1 MERVDLLQNKV
12 SGAFAKEAATS
23 TAIQAC
29 ARPGSNGQAYKN
41 ADRVLFITGEITS
54 AGSKE
59 YFNEIVKKEL
69 GITNFD
75 RDKLNVG
82 RNAAVTHVSFLYD
95 TVPAAGNTEDWK
107 EIVKTLA
114 FDKAAPGALLNAET
128 RFEDDVKPLIELPVF
143 EMHNTETTQTNDQ
156 KFRALGD
163 LRILE
168 AEKSFQFH
176 INVPSGK
183 TGLDVATN
191 RHFFKLVMRVGE
203 TVPR

>member
-12 SGAFAKEAATS
+12 SGAFAKEAANS
-23 TAIQAC
+23 ASLQAC

-41 ADRVLFITGEITS
+41 ADRVLILTGEITS

-59 YFNEIVKKEL
+59 YFQEIVKKEL
-69 GITNFD
+69 GVTNFD
-75 RDKLNVG
+75 GNKLNVG
-82 RNAAVTHVSFLYD
+82 RNAAVTHVAFMYD
-95 TVPAAGNTEDWK
+95 TVTAAGNTEDWK

-114 FDKAAPGALLNAET
+114 FDKAAPGALLNADT

-156 KFRALGD
+156 KYRALGD

-168 AEKSFQFH
+168 AEKAFQFH

-183 TGLDVATN
+183 TGLDVSTN

>member
-1 MERVDLLQNKV
+1 MERVELLQNKV
-12 SGAFAKEAATS
+12 SSAFAKEANS
-23 TAIQAC
+23 SPAIAAC
-29 ARPGSNGQAYKN
+29 TRPNGAGSAYKN
-41 ADRVLFITGEITS
+41 ADRVLILTGEITS
-54 AGSKE
+54 GGSKE
-59 YFNEIVKKEL
+59 YFQEIVKREL
-69 GITNFD
+69 GVTNFD
-75 RDKLNVG
+75 GNKLNVG
-82 RNAAVTHVSFLYD
+82 RNAAVTEVAFMYD
-95 TVPAAGNTEDWK
+95 FVDKAGNTEDWK

-128 RFEDDVKPLIELPVF
+128 VFEDDVKPLIELPVF

-168 AEKSFQFH
+168 ADRPFKFH

-183 TGLDVATN
+183 TGLDVASK
-191 RHFFKLVMRVGE
+191 RHFFMLVLRVGQ